1 MHAPLVPYISFAD
14 MCHYMDE
21 KGIKGEAFVFFMDYK
36 ASQGWIGTLD
46 EAKSLGI
53 AFSIAEKT
61 LKPKA
66 IPDFHFEKYPI
77 LPETYGIKFRA
88 VKQALHRG
96 DSFLVNLTQATP
108 INCSLTLEQIFESA
122 QATYKLYVPGQF
134 VVFSP
139 ETFIKIHK
147 TQISSYPMKGTL
159 SVKNNPSP
167 AALQSNAK
175 EQAEHATIVDLIR
188 NDVSQVAFPI
198 QVEKYKYIDQIKSH
212 EGDLW
217 QMSSK
222 ISGELL
228 PEYQGKLGSI
238 LQKLLPAGSISGAP
252 KPSTLRIIEEIE
264 GYERG
269 FYTGIM
275 GQFDGQELNTGIMI
289 RFIEQ
294 QHDKLVFK
302 SGGGITVFS
311 EEETEYLELIQ
322 KVYLPF

>member
-1 MHAPLVPYISFAD
+1 MHAPPVPYISFTD

-21 KGIKGEAFVFFMDYK
+21 KGIKGEAFVFFIDYK
-36 ASQGWIGTLD
+36 ANQGWIGTLD
-46 EAKSLGI
+46 EAKRMGI
-53 AFSIAEKT
+53 AFSIAEKPI
-61 LKPKA
+61 KPKA

-88 VKQALHRG
+88 VKEALHRG

-108 INCSLTLEQIFESA
+108 INCSLTLKEIFESA
-122 QATYKLYVPGQF
+122 QALYKLYVPGQF

-139 ETFIKIHK
+139 ETFIKVNK
-147 TQISSYPMKGTL
+147 TTISSYPMKGTL

-217 QMSSK
+217 QMSSQ

-228 PEYQGKLGSI
+228 PEYRGKLGSI

-252 KPSTLRIIEEIE
+252 KPSTLQIIEEIE

-275 GQFDGQELNTGIMI
+275 GQFDGQELNTGVMI

-294 QHDKLVFK
+294 QNENLVFK

-311 EEETEYLELIQ
+311 EAETEYQELIQ